1 MKNRLV
7 FSLLS
12 AALIVLPTLSHAGES
27 RFDPSRFNLLCAYKL
42 ANGQRVAIAIPG
54 EWQELSKTRVL
65 EPGAAAR
72 FLDES
77 GRAVEVPAV
86 ALERASKTRS
96 VVWPEYLRTRVAA
109 R

>member
-12 AALIVLPTLSHAGES
+12 AVLIVLPTLSHADE
-27 RFDPSRFNLLCAYKL
+27 SRFNLLRIYKL
-42 ANGQRVAIAIPG
+42 ANGQGVAIAMPG
-54 EWQELSKTRVL
+54 GWQELSKTRVL

-77 GRAVEVPAV
+77 GRPIEISAA
-86 ALERASKTRS
+86 ALEHASKTRS
-96 VVWPEYLRTRVAA
+96 VVWSQAYVKTRVAA
-109 R
+109 K

>member
-1 MKNRLV
+1 MKKNRLI

-12 AALIVLPTLSHAGES
+12 AALIALPALSHAGE
-27 RFDPSRFNLLCAYKL
+27 PRFNLLCVYKL
-42 ANGQRVAIAIPG
+42 ANGQGVAVAIPG

-77 GRAVEVPAV
+77 GRAVEVSAA
-86 ALERASKTRS
+86 ALERASKRRS
-96 VVWPEYLRTRVAA
+96 VVWLEYVKTRVAA

>member
-12 AALIVLPTLSHAGES
+12 AALIVLPTLSQADQS
-27 RFDPSRFNLLCAYKL
+27 QFNVLRNYKL
-42 ANGQRVAIAIPG
+42 ASGQGVAIAMPG
-54 EWQELSKTRVL
+54 GWQELSKTRVL
-65 EPGAAAR
+65 EPGSAAR

-77 GRAVEVPAV
+77 GRPIEIPAA

-96 VVWPEYLRTRVAA
+96 VVWSEAYAKTSVAA
-109 R
+109 K

>member
-12 AALIVLPTLSHAGES
+12 AAMIVLPTLSHADKS
-27 RFDPSRFNLLCAYKL
+27 QFNLLRVYKL
-42 ANGQRVAIAIPG
+42 ANGQGVKVAIPG
-54 EWQELSKTRVL
+54 GWQELSKTRVL
-65 EPGAAAR
+65 EPGSAAR

-77 GRAVEVPAV
+77 GRPIEIPAA

-96 VVWPEYLRTRVAA
+96 VVWSQAYIKTSVAA
-109 R
+109 KTPG